1 MGLQLG
7 CVVDESTQCSA
18 NYITSSA
25 VDVYFQTGGQSGEV
39 ICYAFRLPNA
49 ANRFKTPTD
58 TSLVQSKA
66 YVVVYEEYKNY
77 DHQLTL
83 KNLRPSVEYNVYC
96 SMGVEGNAL
105 QWSNRLD
112 IKTTA
117 DAKISSVS
125 MAVGNDKNS
134 QNIKSI
140 RLSFRVGADLSNSD
154 TINVTFYKHQ
164 PFRTADIVSP
174 HSGCTITSTDRS
186 QTTAAYFSVPTT
198 KTLVAT
204 LTQGCIAGSRVTIEC
219 DSRNLAA
226 NSNSNGAESHVNFLI
241 EIGQGSSGIT
251 QKLYHQ
257 FGYVIQT

>member
-1 MGLQLG
+1 MLSTKG
-7 CVVDESTQCSA
+7 TQCSA

-49 ANRFKTPTD
+49 NRFKTPTD
-58 TSLVQSKA
+58 MSLVQSKA

-83 KNLRPSVEYNVYC
+83 KNLRPSVEYNVYFAVWVSREC
-96 SMGVEGNAL
+96 TAVE
-105 QWSNRLD
+105 QPLD

-125 MAVGNDKNS
+125 MAVNDKNS

-140 RLSFRVGADLSNSD
+140 RLSFRVGADLSTSD

-226 NSNSNGAESHVNFLI
+226 NSNSNGAESQVNFLI